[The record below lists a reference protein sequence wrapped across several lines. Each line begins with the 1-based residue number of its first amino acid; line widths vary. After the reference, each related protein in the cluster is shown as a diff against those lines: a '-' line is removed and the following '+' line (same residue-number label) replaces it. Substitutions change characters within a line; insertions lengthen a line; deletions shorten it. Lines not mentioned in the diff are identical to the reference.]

1 MTRLFVAL
9 LCLALALAAGSA
21 HFTSAA
27 FTAATDV
34 PANSLGVDK
43 IANHFSAVSAGAVQA
58 GTSTPIASGNV
69 DSLSF
74 DFGTVPSAR
83 TFTNVF
89 RVTNVGS
96 STATATMTL
105 SPIAQIASIT
115 FASSGS
121 TTATLAPGAST
132 TVSVTTS
139 STVAGRGTGTL
150 KLGVGGLSWMY
161 RTYSVAI
168 DEAPEVPGAPTAT
181 AGIGGRIALAW
192 GASTTTSN
200 LAGYDVYRSSGG
212 GAYTKLT
219 ATPQA
224 GLTYTDTATVDGT
237 TYTYMIRATSSGT
250 PTLQS
255 VDSPTATATA
265 DATPPGQ
272 PTSVSLANGGGAG
285 GAYINS
291 ANSGS
296 ISVSVGLAANSLT
309 GDVVSVTL
317 SGGSGSVTK
326 TAAGTNG
333 AGTITVTGINAS
345 GLGDGGV
352 TISVASTDAA
362 GNVSATRSTGVTK
375 DTAAPGAPA
384 ASYIDNNNA
393 ADQITGTAEGNASVT
408 ATMTVGGSGAYTT
421 TAAADGSYTVTVA
434 TINGKNNAPKT
445 VTYVVT
451 ATDAAGNVSSG
462 TTLSF
467 ADVR

>member
-1 MTRLFVAL
+1 VTRLFVAL

-27 FTAATDV
+27 FTASTDV

-69 DSLSF
+69 DSLSL

-105 SPIAQIASIT
+105 SPIAQIVSIA
-115 FASSGS
+115 FASSGT

-192 GASTTTSN
+192 GASTTTTN

-219 ATPQA
+219 ATPQT
-224 GLTYTDTATVDGT
+224 GLTHTDTATVDGT

-255 VDSPTATATA
+255 LDSATATATA

-309 GDVVSVTL
+309 SDVVSVTL
-317 SGGSGSVTK
+317 SGGSGSVMK

-352 TISVASTDAA
+352 TISVVSTDAA
-362 GNVSATRSTGVTK
+362 GNVSASQSATVTK
-375 DTAAPGAPA
+375 DTAAPGTPSAN
-384 ASYIDNNNA
+384 YTDNNNS
-393 ADQITGTAEGNASVT
+393 ADQIFGTAEGNASVT

-421 TAAADGSYTVTVA
+421 TAAAGGSYAVTVA
-434 TINGKNNAPKT
+434 TVNGKNNAPKT

-462 TTLSF
+462 TTLTF